1 MFIPITLNEETQK
14 LYDNLRENGYD
25 LFNEND
31 SFYTDICTSY
41 KSENGTDVL
50 LSDRKNDF
58 YNTNETTCQANC
70 KYSAYSSESKY
81 LKCECSVTSDEI
93 DTVEPQKLRGETA
106 YKIFYE
112 VLKYSNFGV
121 LKCYK
126 LVFNFD
132 YFKKNYG
139 SIIAFIYFLIYI
151 IFVIIYIIRGLSPLK
166 IDISNLI
173 SKLSEDNKY
182 VDGKPKIKNN
192 KTIKTKIK
200 ALNKKNSSK
209 SAKILDSLNKNKN
222 DLPKLNNKNKKL
234 TNKKLSFPVK
244 RKTKQA
250 KSLKVGST
258 RKSGIRKISKKSYD
272 KLDSKSMI
280 NINNQSSNLKKKL
293 NRVETKRDTKKSN
306 RKNNPKNKKE
316 KIIPN
321 ENNKHIKK
329 LSNFELNELEYF
341 EAIQLDKRKFHEIYW
356 SILRR
361 EHIILFTFFSWND
374 FNLLYVKLA
383 KFVFLICQDFAMNVV
398 FFSDESM
405 HKIYVTYGKYNF
417 IQQIP
422 QIIYSTT
429 ISQLI
434 EVFLCYLSL
443 TDKHYY
449 QIKALKNQEMN
460 NKIVYKILRCVKLK
474 LLGFFTF
481 TLILFTFYWYFIS
494 AFCAVYLNTQIIF
507 IKDSTMSFL
516 TGLLYP
522 FVLYLFPA
530 ILRIIS
536 LADSI
541 KKRFKCIY
549 KISDIIPIF

>member
-1 MFIPITLNEETQK
+1 
-14 LYDNLRENGYD
+14 
-25 LFNEND
+25 
-31 SFYTDICTSY
+31 
-41 KSENGTDVL
+41 
-50 LSDRKNDF
+50 
-58 YNTNETTCQANC
+58 
-70 KYSAYSSESKY
+70 
-81 LKCECSVTSDEI
+81 
-93 DTVEPQKLRGETA
+93 
-106 YKIFYE
+106 
-112 VLKYSNFGV
+112 
-121 LKCYK
+121 
-126 LVFNFD
+126 
-132 YFKKNYG
+132 
-139 SIIAFIYFLIYI
+139 
-151 IFVIIYIIRGLSPLK
+151 
-166 IDISNLI
+166 
-173 SKLSEDNKY
+173 
-182 VDGKPKIKNN
+182 
-192 KTIKTKIK
+192 
-200 ALNKKNSSK
+200 
-209 SAKILDSLNKNKN
+209 
-222 DLPKLNNKNKKL
+222 
-234 TNKKLSFPVK
+234 
-244 RKTKQA
+244 
-250 KSLKVGST
+250 
-258 RKSGIRKISKKSYD
+258 
-272 KLDSKSMI
+272 MI

-536 LADSI
+536 LNI
-541 KKRFKCIY
+541 KKSM
-549 KISDIIPIF
+549 ISIIIIII